1 MNTPNP
7 VAQTSVMAVASLVA
21 GILAWVML
29 PVLGPIVAVITGH
42 MARAE
47 IRRSQGRITGDGLA
61 IGGLVL
67 GYLQLAMVLLGILL
81 LFLFFGGLAALAT
94 FANFAH

>member
-1 MNTPNP
+1 MNTPATP
-7 VAQTSVMAVASLVA
+7 TSALAIVSLVF

-47 IRRSQGRITGDGLA
+47 IRRSESRIDGDGLA

-67 GYLQLAMVLLGILL
+67 GYLQIAMLLIGFVLLI
-81 LFLFFGGLAALAT
+81 LFFGGLATLA
-94 FANFAH
+94 AFAH

>member
-1 MNTPNP
+1 MNTSATP
-7 VAQTSVMAVASLVA
+7 TSALAIVSLVF

-47 IRRSQGRITGDGLA
+47 IRRGPGRIDGDGLA

-67 GYLQLAMVLLGILL
+67 GYLQIAMLLIGFVLLI
-81 LFLFFGGLAALAT
+81 LFFGGLATLA
-94 FANFAH
+94 AFAH

>member
-1 MNTPNP
+1 MNAP
-7 VAQTSVMAVASLVA
+7 VPQTSALAIVSLIF
-21 GILAWVML
+21 GILAWIML

-47 IRRSQGRITGDGLA
+47 IRRSEGRMTGDGLA

-67 GYLQLAMVLLGILL
+67 GYLQFALLVVGLIFVF
-81 LFLFFGGLAALAT
+81 LFLGGIAAIAA
-94 FANFAH
+94 FAN